1 VKYILHFF
9 YLFIILFNSFSLHAL
24 DSNWGESEVSK
35 VRLISPLSHNN
46 NQNNIKMGLEYQLK
60 PGWKTYWLSPGEGGF
75 PQELNWNKST
85 NVKNIKVDWPTP
97 KEFEILGIKSL
108 GYYDKVI
115 FPLTIELNDPSKNSL
130 INLSV
135 NYLVCKEICIPGKAD
150 LELIIPAGNA
160 KPTSYFHAIEK
171 ALSSLPQKNIDLTNV
186 SNFNINVF
194 SDKKTTS
201 FNLQIDTKSFFNNP
215 KIYLHTPFGLP
226 LVNPI
231 LDYSFDYKSVKA
243 IFNFNNELITKK
255 SFEISA
261 LLIDENHNFQYIK
274 ELEINK
280 LDSLNFSNK
289 LLFYIFTALIGGLIL
304 NIMPC
309 VFPILSIKLL
319 SVLQSKSK
327 DTRISFLI
335 TALGIVTSFLF
346 ISVVFFILRQA
357 NISVAWGMQFQHPY
371 FLIIITFILSCFML
385 NMFGLFEFKT
395 PQFIN
400 SVFFI
405 KNNQNKF
412 TKDFFNGFFA
422 TVLATPCSAP
432 FVGTAITAAFTES
445 NVVMFAIFTSMGVG
459 MSLPYLLITIF
470 PSLVSL
476 LPKPGVWMQYV
487 KYFLGFLLFLT
498 ILWVINILLNHL
510 NYYFIFTALIV
521 FILTIFFLIKYK
533 HSLLIILIGLVSFFV
548 LLQFEFFNQNQLE
561 KNYIGWQN
569 FNEVQVNNLI
579 KDNNLI
585 FIDITADWCATCQFN
600 KVNVLNNKKIIEL
613 LDNNNLVKIR
623 GDWTIPNEKIEM
635 FLNKNN
641 RYGIPFNAF
650 YSKNFPNGIILSEL
664 LSEKEIFEAINK
676 LKN

>member
-1 VKYILHFF
+1 MKYILHFF

-46 NQNNIKMGLEYQLK
+46 NQNNIKIGLEYQLK

-75 PQELNWNKST
+75 PQELNWDKST

-130 INLSV
+130 ISLSV

-201 FNLQIDTKSFFNNP
+201 FNFQIDTKSFFINP

-231 LDYSFDYKSVKA
+231 LDYSFDYKNMKA

-533 HSLLIILIGLVSFFV
+533 HSLLIILIGFVSFFV

-613 LDNNNLVKIR
+613 LDNNNVVKIR

>member
-1 VKYILHFF
+1 MKYIIHFF

-46 NQNNIKMGLEYQLK
+46 NQNNIKIGLEYQLK

-75 PQELNWNKST
+75 PQELNWDKST

-130 INLSV
+130 ISLSV

-201 FNLQIDTKSFFNNP
+201 FNFQIDTKSFFINP

-231 LDYSFDYKSVKA
+231 LDYSFDYKNMKA

-280 LDSLNFSNK
+280 LDSLNLSNK

-498 ILWVINILLNHL
+498 ILWVINILLL
-510 NYYFIFTALIV
+510 
-521 FILTIFFLIKYK
+521 
-533 HSLLIILIGLVSFFV
+533 
-548 LLQFEFFNQNQLE
+548 
-561 KNYIGWQN
+561 
-569 FNEVQVNNLI
+569 
-579 KDNNLI
+579 
-585 FIDITADWCATCQFN
+585 
-600 KVNVLNNKKIIEL
+600 
-613 LDNNNLVKIR
+613 
-623 GDWTIPNEKIEM
+623 
-635 FLNKNN
+635 
-641 RYGIPFNAF
+641 
-650 YSKNFPNGIILSEL
+650 
-664 LSEKEIFEAINK
+664 
-676 LKN
+676 